1 MKIEEHQK
9 ALDEHLRN
17 LNKAIEEGIEENQ
30 RNISYNVSQGAVE
43 LFSIYMH
50 SLHLIEG
57 SGDQFDHRI
66 FKNKQKI
73 HQKIPLEFPGRDKIL
88 TFLNSIELKRNV
100 LCYGKRKPKDN
111 ERSRLLH
118 YAEERHLRVSRK
130 GRRNQVRR
138 SYRNIEVIAK
148 QVREKAG
155 YDKRHTEFNTFGIR
169 GKF

>member
-1 MKIEEHQK
+1 MKREEHQK

-17 LNKAIEEGIEENQ
+17 LYKAIEEGVEENQ

-50 SLHLIEG
+50 TLHLIEG

-88 TFLNSIELKRNV
+88 ALLNSIELKRNV
-100 LCYGKRKPKDN
+100 LCYGKRKPSK
-111 ERSRLLH
+111 EIEKIILLFQ
-118 YAEERHLRVSRK
+118 ELRELIDDLMK
-130 GRRNQVRR
+130 N
-138 SYRNIEVIAK
+138 
-148 QVREKAG
+148 
-155 YDKRHTEFNTFGIR
+155 
-169 GKF
+169 GKN

>member
-100 LCYGKRKPKDN
+100 LCYGKRKP
-111 ERSRLLH
+111 R
-118 YAEERHLRVSRK
+118 EEIEKIIFIFQELRRF
-130 GRRNQVRR
+130 
-138 SYRNIEVIAK
+138 IEDLMK
-148 QVREKAG
+148 
-155 YDKRHTEFNTFGIR
+155 N
-169 GKF
+169 GKN